1 MFINDFKN
9 YGLRSLINR
18 HLTNGDEIT
27 TLKLFPTNN
36 YRVFCEFEVLHSH
49 LIGKFSSKNINIS

>member
-27 TLKLFPTNN
+27 TLKLCPTNN
-36 YRVFCEFEVLHSH
+36 YRVFANLKCYIAIL
-49 LIGKFSSKNINIS
+49 

>member
-36 YRVFCEFEVLHSH
+36 YRVFANLKCYIAIL
-49 LIGKFSSKNINIS
+49 